1 MVGDNMMISCS
12 PMDFY
17 VSDVNSADAK
27 KTPILPLIKE
37 SNCYS
42 EEKPNI
48 LRGIFM
54 RFLSFCV

>member
-1 MVGDNMMISCS
+1 MMISCS

-27 KTPILPLIKE
+27 KPPILPLIKE